1 MPPESV
7 DNWIMADQI
16 EKAERAMSVL
26 MRLGIAAILPLWAL
40 IMLVL
45 GLEYGS
51 IWWIGTGI
59 AVGAVGILFLAGSPL
74 ADLIMK
80 DR

>member
-1 MPPESV
+1 
-7 DNWIMADQI
+7 MADQI
-16 EKAERAMSVL
+16 EKAERAISVL
-26 MRLGIAAILPLWAL
+26 IRLGIAAILPLWAL

-45 GLEYGS
+45 GINYGS
-51 IWWIGTGI
+51 IWWIGTAV

>member
-1 MPPESV
+1 
-7 DNWIMADQI
+7 MADQI
-16 EKAERAMSVL
+16 EKAERAMSIL

-45 GLEYGS
+45 GLKYGS
-51 IWWIGTGI
+51 IWWIGTGV

>member
-1 MPPESV
+1 
-7 DNWIMADQI
+7 MAGQI
-16 EKAERAMSVL
+16 EKAERTISVL
-26 MRLGIAAILPLWAL
+26 MRLAIAAILPLWAL
-40 IMLVL
+40 VMLVL
-45 GLEYGS
+45 GLEYRS
-51 IWWIGTGI
+51 IWWIGTGV

>member
-1 MPPESV
+1 
-7 DNWIMADQI
+7 MADQI
-16 EKAERAMSVL
+16 EKAEGVISVL

-40 IMLVL
+40 IMIVL
-45 GLEYGS
+45 GLEYRS
-51 IWWIGTGI
+51 VWWIGTGVV
-59 AVGAVGILFLAGSPL
+59 VGAIGILFLAGSPL

>member
-1 MPPESV
+1 
-7 DNWIMADQI
+7 
-16 EKAERAMSVL
+16 

-40 IMLVL
+40 IMIVL
-45 GLEYGS
+45 GLEYRS
-51 IWWIGTGI
+51 LWWIGTGVV
-59 AVGAVGILFLAGSPL
+59 VGAVGLLFLAGSPL

>member
-1 MPPESV
+1 
-7 DNWIMADQI
+7 MATQI

-40 IMLVL
+40 AMIVL
-45 GLEYGS
+45 GLEYRS
-51 IWWIGTGI
+51 VWWFGTGI
-59 AVGAVGILFLAGSPL
+59 AVGAVGVLMLAGSPL

>member
-1 MPPESV
+1 MPAESV
-7 DNWIMADQI
+7 DHWIMADQI

-45 GLEYGS
+45 GLEYRS

>member
-1 MPPESV
+1 
-7 DNWIMADQI
+7 MADPI
-16 EKAERAMSVL
+16 EKAESAISVV
-26 MRLGIAAILPLWAL
+26 MRLGIAAILPVWAL

-45 GLEYGS
+45 GIEYRS
-51 IWWIGTGI
+51 PWWIGTGVV
-59 AVGAVGILFLAGSPL
+59 VGAIGLLFLAGSPL